1 MDNREPIT
9 IVLIEDSD
17 LDADLTIRALHQHN
31 FGNQIVRLSDGQEA
45 MDYFFTSPNNQIK
58 TKDENPKLILLDIK
72 LPGINGLEVL
82 KALKNN
88 HTTKKYPVVILT
100 SSTEDRDIKTCYE
113 LGVNSFIS
121 KPVEYDSFV
130 ETVHTLGMYWLL
142 MNKAP

>member
-45 MDYFFTSPNNQIK
+45 MDYFFTGPNNQIK

-113 LGVNSFIS
+113 FGVNSFIS

>member
-31 FGNQIVRLSDGQEA
+31 FGNQIVRLSDGLEA
-45 MDYFFTSPNNQIK
+45 MEYFFPDRKKQTGMEVDK
-58 TKDENPKLILLDIK
+58 PKLILLDIK

-82 KALKNN
+82 KALKND
-88 HTTKKYPVVILT
+88 HTTRKYPVVILT

>member
-113 LGVNSFIS
+113 FGVNSFIS